1 MSLWTVS
8 RGLHALANN
17 ADSMTINVPAGR
29 ILRIIGGKV
38 VGMATAAAAGADLG
52 VYDVTTV
59 GSGGTPT
66 SLVLKPVG
74 ANADGLSVPSGFS
87 VVFGYTTQPVLTA
100 GPKKTFFFQPLGG
113 QDREAPIPGAELE
126 FWKSVAYQ
134 VSVRGIGAATPNA
147 AVELTLELLP
157 N

>member
-8 RGLHALANN
+8 RGAHALATN

-29 ILRIIGGKV
+29 ILRILGGKV
-38 VGMATAAAAGADLG
+38 IGMASAAAAGAEVG
-52 VYDVTTV
+52 IYDVSTL
-59 GSGGTPT
+59 GSGGSPT

-87 VVFGYTTQPVLTA
+87 VVYGYTTQPNLTA
-100 GPKKTFFFQPLGG
+100 GPKKTLYFQPLGG
-113 QDREAPIPGAELE
+113 QDREAPMPGAELE
-126 FWKSVAYQ
+126 FWKAVAYQ
-134 VSVRGIGAATPNA
+134 VSVRGISGTPNA
-147 AVELTLELLP
+147 ALELTLELLP